1 MTRLLNGVRKIPN
14 AMSEEIDPLR
24 EYMRVARMIAIC
36 KSRLLLLETKIE
48 KSIGARRT
56 VATNRARATEAE
68 IEFLLDEGDRHLGD
82 LRERWQRL
90 RTHD

>member
-1 MTRLLNGVRKIPN
+1 
-14 AMSEEIDPLR
+14 MSKEPDPLS
-24 EYMRVARMIAIC
+24 EYMRVVRMLTIC

-48 KSIGARRT
+48 SSIGAGRAL
-56 VATNRARATEAE
+56 ATNRARATEAE

-90 RTHD
+90 RTSE